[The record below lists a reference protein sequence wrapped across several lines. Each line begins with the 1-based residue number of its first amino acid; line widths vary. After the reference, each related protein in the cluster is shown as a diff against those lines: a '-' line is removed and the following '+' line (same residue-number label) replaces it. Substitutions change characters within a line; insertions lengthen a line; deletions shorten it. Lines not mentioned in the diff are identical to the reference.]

1 MAKPKKQI
9 DSTAEKIERTGERT
23 FNVKH
28 DDGSVFECVVDDPK
42 KFNQIKGMAGTG
54 NYIGGFPGI
63 GEKKPLICDGCKK
76 QVYRLRSKPGTP
88 SLMYCNHCL

>member
-1 MAKPKKQI
+1 MTQKNQN
-9 DSTAEKIERTGERT
+9 DSNAEKIERTGERT

-42 KFNQIKGMAGTG
+42 KFNNIKGMAGTG
-54 NYIGGFPGI
+54 SSVGGFHGI

-76 QVYRLRSKPGTP
+76 QVSRLRSKEGNT
-88 SLMYCNHCL
+88 SLMYCNYCL